1 MTARSVNDDHN
12 YHDMPPILLL
22 YLLLINLLGF
32 VLYGLDKAKSKG
44 RGRRIPERVL
54 LWVARLGGGVGCW
67 MGMMLFRHK
76 TKHDRFMA
84 LVPLW
89 TVLWVVALALLARLG

>member
-1 MTARSVNDDHN
+1 
-12 YHDMPPILLL
+12 MPPILLL
-22 YLLLINLLGF
+22 YLILINLVGF
-32 VLYGLDKAKSKG
+32 VLYGVDKVKSKG
-44 RGRRIPERVL
+44 KGRRIPERVL

-89 TVLWVVALALLARLG
+89 TDLWTAALALLARLG

>member
-1 MTARSVNDDHN
+1 
-12 YHDMPPILLL
+12 MPPILLL
-22 YLLLINLLGF
+22 YLLFINLLGF
-32 VLYGLDKAKSKG
+32 VLYGVDKAKSRG

-54 LWVARLGGGVGCW
+54 LWVARLGGGAGCW

-89 TVLWVVALALLARLG
+89 TVLWTAALALLARLG

>member
-1 MTARSVNDDHN
+1 
-12 YHDMPPILLL
+12 MPPILLL
-22 YLLLINLLGF
+22 YLIFINLLGF
-32 VLYGLDKAKSKG
+32 VLYGVDKAKSKG

-89 TVLWVVALALLARLG
+89 TFLWAVALGLLGRTW

>member
-1 MTARSVNDDHN
+1 
-12 YHDMPPILLL
+12 MPPILLL

-32 VLYGLDKAKSKG
+32 VLYGVDKAKSKG
-44 RGRRIPERVL
+44 GGRRIPERVL

-76 TKHDRFMA
+76 TKHTRFMI

-89 TVLWVVALALLARLG
+89 TVLWVVALVLLGRVG

>member
-1 MTARSVNDDHN
+1 
-12 YHDMPPILLL
+12 MPPILLL

-32 VLYGLDKAKSKG
+32 VLYGWDKAKSKG

-89 TVLWVVALALLARLG
+89 TVLWAAALALLARLG

>member
-1 MTARSVNDDHN
+1 
-12 YHDMPPILLL
+12 MPPILLL
-22 YLLLINLLGF
+22 YLILINILGF
-32 VLYGLDKAKSKG
+32 VLYGVDKAKSKG

-89 TVLWVVALALLARLG
+89 TVLWAVALVLLARLG

>member
-1 MTARSVNDDHN
+1 MHRVF
-12 YHDMPPILLL
+12 IL
-22 YLLLINLLGF
+22 YLILINFVGF
-32 VLYGLDKAKSKG
+32 VLYALDKAKSKRKG
-44 RGRRIPERVL
+44 SRRIPERVL

-76 TKHDRFMA
+76 TKHVRFKV

-89 TVLWVVALALLARLG
+89 TVLWIVALVLLVRLG